1 MRDFSMFILLPDWKP
16 PIFHGKT
23 VRSNITQSLW
33 RNKIRKTLLEAYNFT
48 CCICNHNELKENS
61 RKLHAHEVEE
71 YDLDKLVCCLQD
83 IQLLCAKCHAFSHFQ
98 LTLARATP
106 EQIIELENHFMQ
118 VNNCEREDLRKYLCL
133 KRKRENEI
141 TKELYA
147 RLGIQNVIKRVNYK
161 VTYKVNE
168 CVPFYNEIVFQ
179 LKNKG
184 LLYEV

>member
-23 VRSNITQSLW
+23 VRSNISQSLW
-33 RNKIRKTLLEAYNFT
+33 RKKIRQTLLESHNFT

-106 EQIIELENHFMQ
+106 EQIIDLENHFIQ

-133 KRKRENEI
+133 KRERENEI

-147 RLGIQNVIKRVNYK
+147 RLGLQNVIRRVNYK